1 MRSCRSTQPLESI
14 KSLDRLPSCTL
25 TRYSYIFQ
33 RKLPATGM
41 AAADIERILLDL
53 ARDTVSSII
62 DLGSTIYYDP
72 FSEKHSI
79 LYKAEHK

>member
-1 MRSCRSTQPLESI
+1 MSQFMTQNLISTNTVPYHMSHT
-14 KSLDRLPSCTL
+14 PHNACTF
-25 TRYSYIFQ
+25 FQ

-62 DLGSTIYYDP
+62 DLGSTI
-72 FSEKHSI
+72 
-79 LYKAEHK
+79 

>member
-1 MRSCRSTQPLESI
+1 
-14 KSLDRLPSCTL
+14 
-25 TRYSYIFQ
+25 
-33 RKLPATGM
+33 M

-72 FSEKHSI
+72 LSEMHSFFANNAGMI
-79 LYKAEHK
+79 SDPCQMQDGLEQLPVELRGG